1 MEFHIISHIEG
12 HTEANFSSNFFPF
25 VIFLLNLAW
34 KRMDYMYKVLT
45 SWWFLFLRK
54 WTFQIGRKKKAA
66 KQILS
71 DFSVHEAE
79 NLRKFGNSY
88 KI

>member
-1 MEFHIISHIEG
+1 M
-12 HTEANFSSNFFPF
+12 
-25 VIFLLNLAW
+25 VIFVFAQMNISNW
-34 KRMDYMYKVLT
+34 E
-45 SWWFLFLRK
+45 
-54 WTFQIGRKKKAA
+54 KKKAA

-88 KI
+88 KIWKSTWNIVSIKLLIPGKCLTVLFKYHI

>member
-1 MEFHIISHIEG
+1 M
-12 HTEANFSSNFFPF
+12 
-25 VIFLLNLAW
+25 VIFVFAQMNISNW
-34 KRMDYMYKVLT
+34 E
-45 SWWFLFLRK
+45 
-54 WTFQIGRKKKAA
+54 KKKAA

-79 NLRKFGNSY
+79 NLRKFGNRY

>member
-1 MEFHIISHIEG
+1 M
-12 HTEANFSSNFFPF
+12 
-25 VIFLLNLAW
+25 VIFVFAQMNISNW
-34 KRMDYMYKVLT
+34 E
-45 SWWFLFLRK
+45 
-54 WTFQIGRKKKAA
+54 KKKAA

-71 DFSVHEAE
+71 DFSVDEAE

>member
-1 MEFHIISHIEG
+1 M
-12 HTEANFSSNFFPF
+12 
-25 VIFLLNLAW
+25 VIFVFAQMNISNW
-34 KRMDYMYKVLT
+34 EK
-45 SWWFLFLRK
+45 
-54 WTFQIGRKKKAA
+54 KKKAA

>member
-1 MEFHIISHIEG
+1 MKKNGLHVYIRFWLNG
-12 HTEANFSSNFFPF
+12 DFCFCANEHFKSGEKN
-25 VIFLLNLAW
+25 
-34 KRMDYMYKVLT
+34 
-45 SWWFLFLRK
+45 
-54 WTFQIGRKKKAA
+54 KAG